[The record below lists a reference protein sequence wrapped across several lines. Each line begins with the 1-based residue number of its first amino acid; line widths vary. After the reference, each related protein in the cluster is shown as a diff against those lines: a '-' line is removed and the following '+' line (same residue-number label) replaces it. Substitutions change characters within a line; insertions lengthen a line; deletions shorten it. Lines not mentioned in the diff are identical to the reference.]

1 MNSGRA
7 VGSRVCQSSSVLWSV
22 FLRFAAGPLSD
33 SSASKSPSPSDS
45 KGFDSSP
52 SDWASGSS
60 VMRASP
66 SESLARKEFSVAL
79 VAGVKEEVAVFI
91 ELEVDEA

>member
-7 VGSRVCQSSSVLWSV
+7 VGSRACQSWSV
-22 FLRFAAGPLSD
+22 RLRFKVEPLSAI
-33 SSASKSPSPSDS
+33 SASEPASPSGSE
-45 KGFDSSP
+45 GFDSPP
-52 SDWASGSS
+52 SDCASGSS
-60 VMRASP
+60 VMIASP
-66 SESLARKEFSVAL
+66 SESLARNELSVAL